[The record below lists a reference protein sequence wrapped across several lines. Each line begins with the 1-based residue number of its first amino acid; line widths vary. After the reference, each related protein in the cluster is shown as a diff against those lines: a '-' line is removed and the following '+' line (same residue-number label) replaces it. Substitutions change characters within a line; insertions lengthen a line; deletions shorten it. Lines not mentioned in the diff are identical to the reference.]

1 MNERIKAIR
10 KKLGL
15 SQTDFA
21 ERIAISR
28 SALAKIESG
37 ENRPSERTQLLICD
51 KFGINREWLQTGQGE
66 RLRRAACDELI
77 PRLHQVLVRYPT
89 IANMISQFLNAVEES
104 DLARLNELLLKIE
117 QENDQV

>member
-51 KFGINREWLQTGQGE
+51 KFGIDPNWLHTGQGE
-66 RLRRAACDELI
+66 RLKHCDTDALV
-77 PRLHQVLVRYPT
+77 PRLQQVLVTYPS
-89 IANMISQFLNAVEES
+89 IARALDQLFNVMEET
-104 DLARLNELLLKIE
+104 DLKRLNELIGKVRSIE
-117 QENDQV
+117 EEQ

>member
-1 MNERIKAIR
+1 MNERIKMIR

-37 ENRPSERTQLLICD
+37 ENRPSERTQMLICD
-51 KFGINREWLQTGQGE
+51 KFGINPEWLQTGQGE
-66 RLRRAACDELI
+66 RIKHCDTDALI
-77 PRLHQVLVRYPT
+77 PRVHQVLVTYPA
-89 IANMISQFLNAVEES
+89 IAQALDQFFKVLEES
-104 DLARLNELLLKIE
+104 DLMRLNEVISSIRKME
-117 QENDQV
+117 EER